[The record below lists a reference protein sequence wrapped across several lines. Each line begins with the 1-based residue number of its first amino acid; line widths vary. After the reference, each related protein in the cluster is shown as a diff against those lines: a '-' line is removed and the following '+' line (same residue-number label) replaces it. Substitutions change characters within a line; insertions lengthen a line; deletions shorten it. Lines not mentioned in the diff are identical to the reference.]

1 MANFS
6 IKVEG
11 EKEIARLL
19 KEFAKTSKKEAIKIV
34 ANSGEKIKGD
44 AQEVT
49 PVVEGRL
56 RASLTRYDED
66 GGLTA
71 VVGTNVTYA
80 PFVEY
85 GTRAMIAAH
94 GEHDPENPVTDWAA
108 LRKRER
114 KRGGSRQ
121 QMPFLTPAFLKEQD
135 KFKDEIIKAIETE
148 VQKRK

>member
-1 MANFS
+1 MANFT

-11 EKEIARLL
+11 QKEIARLL
-19 KEFAKTSKKEAIKIV
+19 TEFAKTSKKEAIKIV
-34 ANSGEKIKGD
+34 GNSGEKIKGD
-44 AQEVT
+44 AREVT

-56 RASLTRYDED
+56 RSSLTRYKED
-66 GGLTA
+66 GGLTS

-108 LRKRER
+108 LRKR
-114 KRGGSRQ
+114 GGSRQ
-121 QMPFLTPAFLKEQD
+121 QMPFLTPAFLKEQS
-135 KFKDEIIKAIETE
+135 KFKDEIIKAIEKE